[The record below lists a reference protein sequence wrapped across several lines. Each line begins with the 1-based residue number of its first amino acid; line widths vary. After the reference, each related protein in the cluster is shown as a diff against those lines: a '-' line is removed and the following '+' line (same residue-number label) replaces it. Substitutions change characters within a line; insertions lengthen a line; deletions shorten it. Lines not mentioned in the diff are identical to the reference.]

1 MIWKEISC
9 MSCVEYHHHL
19 ISSHLFHEATMTNKQ
34 PCSRKGLE
42 HTSYNSVNSGS
53 SVLGCGLLNPLPIF
67 PLESVGSPSRAPPAS
82 LGLTFRYVQSLGKAA
97 RNNQFIWSCDL
108 SITGGD
114 HPCQGNRQ
122 WLNTITLVVVSI
134 KGVRCIPWLAS
145 RVLIEGLP
153 VLSVLQRIIQLAD
166 GRGRLIHLMG
176 LSNPSKLF
184 GSPSYLPKT
193 HHLSELTLVWHQ
205 PHHCL
210 LAKGLC
216 GWFTFIRHFFFYSDG
231 IGNVFVLINTPFAL
245 LSTINHYCHHQL
257 FVTSDSPLLLTQ
269 LLHH

>member
-108 SITGGD
+108 SITGG
-114 HPCQGNRQ
+114 
-122 WLNTITLVVVSI
+122 TIH
-134 KGVRCIPWLAS
+134 VREIDNGLTQS
-145 RVLIEGLP
+145 R
-153 VLSVLQRIIQLAD
+153 
-166 GRGRLIHLMG
+166 
-176 LSNPSKLF
+176 
-184 GSPSYLPKT
+184 
-193 HHLSELTLVWHQ
+193 
-205 PHHCL
+205 
-210 LAKGLC
+210 
-216 GWFTFIRHFFFYSDG
+216 
-231 IGNVFVLINTPFAL
+231 
-245 LSTINHYCHHQL
+245 
-257 FVTSDSPLLLTQ
+257 LLLF
-269 LLHH
+269 LSKVLDVSLDWHPEC